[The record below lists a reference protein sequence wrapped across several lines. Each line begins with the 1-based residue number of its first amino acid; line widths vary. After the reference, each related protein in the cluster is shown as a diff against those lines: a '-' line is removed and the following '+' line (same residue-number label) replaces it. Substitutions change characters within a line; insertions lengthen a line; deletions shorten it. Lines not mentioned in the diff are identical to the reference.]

1 MEKNTIINQIVDIE
15 WIMFDKVN
23 NIGGRASC
31 QDEKQTFYI
40 MRSSQLGA
48 WNEALLGSYLEDLQQ
63 AKAEGRNPLSEK
75 YGYMMERTSPAEFA
89 AIRSQLPARV
99 PEKDALIDQICA
111 QQTDWQEQLAER
123 FPKLT
128 GRGRSIRRA
137 EDTPVNTSFETYMW
151 GELAT
156 YSMRTIRIYADYV
169 EEVRKEG
176 KSIPEMVLLN
186 TVKQYGFDSLETA
199 EARMR

>member
-15 WIMFDKVN
+15 WVMFDKVN

-75 YGYMMERTSPAEFA
+75 YGYMMEVIP
-89 AIRSQLPARV
+89 
-99 PEKDALIDQICA
+99 KNLII
-111 QQTDWQEQLAER
+111 
-123 FPKLT
+123 
-128 GRGRSIRRA
+128 
-137 EDTPVNTSFETYMW
+137 V
-151 GELAT
+151 
-156 YSMRTIRIYADYV
+156 
-169 EEVRKEG
+169 
-176 KSIPEMVLLN
+176 
-186 TVKQYGFDSLETA
+186 
-199 EARMR
+199 